1 MNRTKISRNESPETL
16 SNVKKIA
23 ERSSSE
29 IQQATEECNQKLR
42 EQKRQKPKIIENIIV
57 DPKCQVPVLPP
68 APKQMRLGI
77 CICI

>member
-57 DPKCQVPVLPP
+57 D
-68 APKQMRLGI
+68 RS
-77 CICI
+77 